1 MMFAIIASSYEIS
14 ARRKQWKAGIHDY
27 YGNKLEDH
35 E

>member
-14 ARRKQWKAGIHDY
+14 ARRKAWKAGTHDY